1 MATLARS
8 TAWPAAE
15 LWYVAVANRIVAGL
29 MRAERRGLLLYP
41 VLLAVMGALA
51 SCAPEP
57 APTPK
62 TATFRLP
69 PPPAE
74 TVSPARPVP
83 RPSRKPTPPGEGP
96 VAAAVGQPL
105 VLTPAKPS
113 AETAGPEAPSPQD
126 LTPASISPGPAG
138 PPPPEAGE
146 LIGIDQP
153 AATRLFGPAA
163 ERSEQPPATVWR
175 YKSPTCELDLF
186 FYLDL
191 SSGQMRTLHYAFKG
205 DGAAVASR
213 RQDCL
218 RSLVASRG
226 G

>member
-1 MATLARS
+1 
-8 TAWPAAE
+8 
-15 LWYVAVANRIVAGL
+15 

-41 VLLAVMGALA
+41 VLLALLIGSLV
-51 SCAPEP
+51 SCAPGPSPP
-57 APTPK
+57 AK
-62 TATFRLP
+62 TATVRV
-69 PPPAE
+69 PPAPPE
-74 TVSPARPVP
+74 TVMPPRPVP
-83 RPSRKPTPPGEGP
+83 RPTRKPPPP
-96 VAAAVGQPL
+96 VEAPAPTAVGEPV
-105 VLTPAKPS
+105 VLTPQKPP
-113 AETAGPEAPSPQD
+113 AGTAGPEPLPPQD
-126 LTPASISPGPAG
+126 VTPASAPPAPSG

-146 LIGIDQP
+146 LIGLDQP

-191 SSGQMRTLHYAFKG
+191 RSGQMRTLHYAFKG
-205 DGAAVASR
+205 DGAGASR

-218 RSLVASRG
+218 RSLVVSRG